1 MFGGAQ
7 IYDAVQS
14 GDDSQLAV
22 TTAGVGGGALGAYG
36 GAALG
41 TMVFPGVGTG
51 VGGVLG
57 GILGSIL
64 GEEGMQALVDW
75 FDGGKT
81 DQEMERLLPPPSI
94 AKPTE
99 AGTTPSPPPA
109 IALSQ
114 QLAITISPDFTNTA
128 DMETAIVQAMRNS
141 TPELI
146 QEFQAVL
153 ERVMQ
158 GMDYAQGS
166 S

>member
-1 MFGGAQ
+1 M
-7 IYDAVQS
+7 
-14 GDDSQLAV
+14 
-22 TTAGVGGGALGAYG
+22 GGGALGAYG
-36 GAALG
+36 GAAFG
-41 TMVFPGVGTG
+41 TMLFPGVGTAL
-51 VGGVLG
+51 GGVLG

-64 GEEGMQALVDW
+64 GEEGMEALVDW
-75 FDGGKT
+75 FDGGKA

-94 AKPTE
+94 AKP
-99 AGTTPSPPPA
+99 ADPGTTPSPPAA

-114 QLAITISPDFTNTA
+114 QLAITISPDFSNST
-128 DMETAIVQAMRNS
+128 DMEAAIVKALRDS

-153 ERVMQ
+153 DRVMQ